1 MRRQGQIMGLLDSSK
16 KHPMTLPDG
25 TVIKQTVHLK
35 EVINHPKIHVGEFSY
50 YHNFEILEDYASY
63 LAPYLFPLSKDSL
76 IIGKF
81 VQIAHGVRF
90 ITSSANHKMSGF
102 STYPF
107 NTFMMTPQTTS
118 EDITAMFEDAQNR
131 GDTVVGNDVWIGMN
145 AMIMPGVKIGDGAI
159 VGANSVV
166 TKDVAPYTVVA
177 GNPAKLIKKR
187 FDEHTT
193 TTLLNIK
200 WWDWSIEKIEKNI
213 DVITSNDLDALIA
226 LQKK

>member
-1 MRRQGQIMGLLDSSK
+1 MGLLDSSK

-35 EVINHPKIHVGEFSY
+35 EVINHPKIQVGEFSY

-145 AMIMPGVKIGDGAI
+145 ALIMPGVKIGDGAI
-159 VGANSVV
+159 IGANSVV
-166 TKDVAPYTVVA
+166 TKNVEPYTVVG
-177 GNPAKLIKKR
+177 GNPATIIKKR
-187 FDEHTT
+187 FDEQTID
-193 TTLLNIK
+193 TLLNIK
-200 WWDWSIEKIEKNI
+200 WWDWPIEKIEKNI
-213 DVITSNDLDALIA
+213 DVITGNDLDALIG
-226 LQKK
+226 LKKNDYR

>member
-1 MRRQGQIMGLLDSSK
+1 MGLLDSRK

-35 EVINHPKIHVGEFSY
+35 EVINHPKIQVGEFSY

-145 AMIMPGVKIGDGAI
+145 AVIMPGVKIGDGAI
-159 VGANSVV
+159 IGANSVV
-166 TKDVAPYTVVA
+166 TKNVEPYTVVG
-177 GNPAKLIKKR
+177 GNPATIIKKR
-187 FDEHTT
+187 FDEQTID
-193 TTLLNIK
+193 TLLNIK
-200 WWDWSIEKIEKNI
+200 WWNWPIGKIEKNI
-213 DVITSNDLDALIA
+213 DVIIGNDLDALIG
-226 LQKK
+226 LKKNDYR

>member
-1 MRRQGQIMGLLDSSK
+1 MGLLDSRK

-35 EVINHPKIHVGEFSY
+35 EVINHPKIQVGEFSY
-50 YHNFEILEDYASY
+50 YHNFDILEDYASY

-145 AMIMPGVKIGDGAI
+145 AVIMPGVKIGDGAI
-159 VGANSVV
+159 IGANSVV
-166 TKDVAPYTVVA
+166 TKNVEPYTVVG
-177 GNPAKLIKKR
+177 GNPATIIKKR
-187 FDEHTT
+187 FDEQTID
-193 TTLLNIK
+193 TLLNIK

-213 DVITSNDLDALIA
+213 DVITGNDLDALIG
-226 LQKK
+226 LKKMTANSF

>member
-1 MRRQGQIMGLLDSSK
+1 MGLLDSRK

-35 EVINHPKIHVGEFSY
+35 EVINHPKIQVGEFSY
-50 YHNFEILEDYASY
+50 YHNFDILEDYASY

-145 AMIMPGVKIGDGAI
+145 AVIMPGVKIGDGAI
-159 VGANSVV
+159 IGANSVV
-166 TKDVAPYTVVA
+166 TKNVEPYTVVG
-177 GNPAKLIKKR
+177 GNPATIIKKR
-187 FDEHTT
+187 FDEQTID
-193 TTLLNIK
+193 TLLNIK
-200 WWDWSIEKIEKNI
+200 WWDWPIEKIEKNI
-213 DVITSNDLDALIA
+213 DVITGNDLDALIG
-226 LQKK
+226 LQTNDYR

>member
-1 MRRQGQIMGLLDSSK
+1 MGLLDSRK

-35 EVINHPKIHVGEFSY
+35 EAINHPKIQVGEFSY
-50 YHNFEILEDYASY
+50 YHNFDILEDYASY

-145 AMIMPGVKIGDGAI
+145 VVIMPGVKIGDGAI
-159 VGANSVV
+159 IGANSVV
-166 TKDVAPYTVVA
+166 TKNVEPYTVVG
-177 GNPAKLIKKR
+177 GNPATIIKKR
-187 FDEHTT
+187 FDEQTID
-193 TTLLNIK
+193 TLLNIK
-200 WWDWSIEKIEKNI
+200 WWDWPIEKIEKNI
-213 DVITSNDLDALIA
+213 DVITGNDLDALIG
-226 LQKK
+226 LQTNDYR

>member
-1 MRRQGQIMGLLDSSK
+1 MRLLDSRK

-35 EVINHPKIHVGEFSY
+35 EVINHPKIHVGEFTY
-50 YHNFEILEDYASY
+50 YHNFDILEDYASY
-63 LAPYLFPLSKDSL
+63 LAPYLFALSKDSL

-145 AMIMPGVKIGDGAI
+145 AVIMPGVKIGDGAI
-159 VGANSVV
+159 IGANSVV
-166 TKDVAPYTVVA
+166 TKDVAPYTIVA
-177 GNPAKLIKKR
+177 GNPAKVVKKR
-187 FDEHTT
+187 FDNHTIK
-193 TTLLNIK
+193 TLLDIK
-200 WWDWSIEKIEKNI
+200 WWDWDIQKIEENI
-213 DVITSNDLDALIA
+213 QAITGGDLDVLVAA
-226 LQKK
+226 NKS

>member
-1 MRRQGQIMGLLDSSK
+1 MGLLDSSK

-90 ITSSANHKMSGF
+90 ITSSANHKLSGF

-118 EDITAMFEDAQNR
+118 EDIMAMFEDAQNR

-159 VGANSVV
+159 IGANSVV
-166 TKDVAPYTVVA
+166 TKDIEPYTIVA
-177 GNPAKLIKKR
+177 GNPAKQVKKR
-187 FDEHTT
+187 FDEHTIN
-193 TTLLNIK
+193 TLLDIK

-213 DVITSNDLDALIA
+213 DVITGNDLDALIG
-226 LQKK
+226 LKKMTANSF

>member
-1 MRRQGQIMGLLDSSK
+1 MGLLDSSK

-35 EVINHPKIHVGEFSY
+35 EVINHPKIQVGEFSY

-145 AMIMPGVKIGDGAI
+145 ALIMPGVKIGDGAI
-159 VGANSVV
+159 IGANSVV
-166 TKDVAPYTVVA
+166 TKNVEPYTVVG
-177 GNPAKLIKKR
+177 GNPATIIKKR
-187 FDEHTT
+187 FDEQTID
-193 TTLLNIK
+193 TLLNIK
-200 WWDWSIEKIEKNI
+200 WWDWPIEKIEKNI
-213 DVITSNDLDALIA
+213 DVITGNDLDALIG
-226 LQKK
+226 LKKNDCR

>member
-1 MRRQGQIMGLLDSSK
+1 MGLLDSRK

-35 EVINHPKIHVGEFSY
+35 EVINHPKIQVGEFSY
-50 YHNFEILEDYASY
+50 YHNFDILEDYASY

-145 AMIMPGVKIGDGAI
+145 VVIMPGVKIGDGAI
-159 VGANSVV
+159 IGANSVV
-166 TKDVAPYTVVA
+166 TKNVEPYTVVG
-177 GNPAKLIKKR
+177 GNPATIIKKR
-187 FDEHTT
+187 FDEQTID
-193 TTLLNIK
+193 TLLNIK
-200 WWDWSIEKIEKNI
+200 WWDWPIEKIEKNI
-213 DVITSNDLDALIA
+213 DVITGNDLDALIG
-226 LQKK
+226 LQTNDYR

>member
-1 MRRQGQIMGLLDSSK
+1 MGLLDSSK

-35 EVINHPKIHVGEFSY
+35 EVINHPKIQVGEFSY

-145 AMIMPGVKIGDGAI
+145 AVIMPGVKIGDGAI
-159 VGANSVV
+159 IGANSVV
-166 TKDVAPYTVVA
+166 TKNVEPYTVVG
-177 GNPAKLIKKR
+177 GNPATIIKKR
-187 FDEHTT
+187 FDEQTID
-193 TTLLNIK
+193 TLLNIK

-213 DVITSNDLDALIA
+213 DVITGNDLDALIG
-226 LQKK
+226 LKKNDCR

>member
-1 MRRQGQIMGLLDSSK
+1 MGLLDSSK

-35 EVINHPKIHVGEFSY
+35 EVINHPRIHVGEFSY
-50 YHNFEILEDYASY
+50 YHNFEVLEDYASY

-107 NTFMMTPQTTS
+107 NTFMMNSETTGD
-118 EDITAMFEDAQNR
+118 DITAMFEDAANM
-131 GDTVVGNDVWIGMN
+131 GDTVVGNDVWIGMD
-145 AMIMPGVKIGDGAI
+145 ATVMPGVKIGDGAI
-159 VGANSVV
+159 IGAKSVV
-166 TKDVAPYTVVA
+166 TKDIEPYTVVA
-177 GNPAKLIKKR
+177 GNPAKVFKQR
-187 FDEHTT
+187 FDDATIKA
-193 TTLLNIK
+193 LLDVK
-200 WWDWSIEKIEKNI
+200 WWDWPIEKIERNI
-213 DVITSNDLDALIA
+213 DVIIGANMDALINA
-226 LQKK
+226 K

>member
-1 MRRQGQIMGLLDSSK
+1 MGLLDSSK
-16 KHPMTLPDG
+16 KYPMTLPDG

-63 LAPYLFPLSKDSL
+63 LAPYLFHLSKDSL

-118 EDITAMFEDAQNR
+118 EYITAMFEDAQNR

-159 VGANSVV
+159 IGANSVV
-166 TKDVAPYTVVA
+166 TKNIEPYTIVA
-177 GNPAKLIKKR
+177 GNPAKQVKKR
-187 FDEHTT
+187 FDEHTIK
-193 TTLLNIK
+193 TLLDIK
-200 WWDWSIEKIEKNI
+200 WWDWDIQKIEDNI
-213 DVITSNDLDALIA
+213 QAITGGDLDALVA
-226 LQKK
+226 ANKS

>member
-1 MRRQGQIMGLLDSSK
+1 MGLLDSRK

-35 EVINHPKIHVGEFSY
+35 EVINHPKIQVGEFSY
-50 YHNFEILEDYASY
+50 YHNFDILEDYASY

-145 AMIMPGVKIGDGAI
+145 AVIMPGVKIGDGAI
-159 VGANSVV
+159 IGANSVV
-166 TKDVAPYTVVA
+166 TKNVEPYTVVG
-177 GNPAKLIKKR
+177 GNPATIIKKR
-187 FDEHTT
+187 FDEQTID
-193 TTLLNIK
+193 TLLNIK

-213 DVITSNDLDALIA
+213 DVITGNDLDALIG
-226 LQKK
+226 LQTNDYR

>member
-1 MRRQGQIMGLLDSSK
+1 MGLLDSRK

-35 EVINHPKIHVGEFSY
+35 EVINHPRIQVGEFSY
-50 YHNFEILEDYASY
+50 YHNFDILEDYASY

-145 AMIMPGVKIGDGAI
+145 AVIMPGVKIGDGAI
-159 VGANSVV
+159 IGANSVV
-166 TKDVAPYTVVA
+166 TKNVEPYTVVG
-177 GNPAKLIKKR
+177 GNPATIIKKR
-187 FDEHTT
+187 FDEQTID
-193 TTLLNIK
+193 TLLNIK

-213 DVITSNDLDALIA
+213 DVITGNDLDALIG
-226 LQKK
+226 LKKMTADSF

>member
-1 MRRQGQIMGLLDSSK
+1 MGLLDSRK

-35 EVINHPKIHVGEFSY
+35 EVINHPKIQVGEFSY

-145 AMIMPGVKIGDGAI
+145 AVIMPGVKIGDGAI
-159 VGANSVV
+159 IGANSVV
-166 TKDVAPYTVVA
+166 TKNVEPYTVVG
-177 GNPAKLIKKR
+177 GNPATIIKKR
-187 FDEHTT
+187 FDEQTID
-193 TTLLNIK
+193 TLLNIK

-213 DVITSNDLDALIA
+213 DVITGNDLDALIG
-226 LQKK
+226 LKKNDYR

>member
-1 MRRQGQIMGLLDSSK
+1 MGLLDSRK

-35 EVINHPKIHVGEFSY
+35 EVINHPKIQVGEFSY

-145 AMIMPGVKIGDGAI
+145 VVIMPGVKIGDGAI
-159 VGANSVV
+159 IGANSVV
-166 TKDVAPYTVVA
+166 TKNVEPYTVVG
-177 GNPAKLIKKR
+177 GNPATIIKKR
-187 FDEHTT
+187 FDEQTID
-193 TTLLNIK
+193 TLLNIK
-200 WWDWSIEKIEKNI
+200 WWNWPIGKIEKNI
-213 DVITSNDLDALIA
+213 DVIIGNDLDALIG
-226 LQKK
+226 LKKNDYR

>member
-1 MRRQGQIMGLLDSSK
+1 MGLLDSRK

-35 EVINHPKIHVGEFSY
+35 EVINHPKIQVGEFSY

-118 EDITAMFEDAQNR
+118 EDITAMFEDTQNR
-131 GDTVVGNDVWIGMN
+131 GDTLVGNDVWIGMN
-145 AMIMPGVKIGDGAI
+145 AVIMPGVKIGDGTI
-159 VGANSVV
+159 IGANSVV
-166 TKDVAPYTVVA
+166 TKNVEPYTVVG
-177 GNPAKLIKKR
+177 GNPATIIKKR
-187 FDEHTT
+187 FDEQTID
-193 TTLLNIK
+193 TLLNIK

-213 DVITSNDLDALIA
+213 DVITGNDLDALIG
-226 LQKK
+226 LKKNDCR

>member
-1 MRRQGQIMGLLDSSK
+1 MGLLDSSK

-35 EVINHPKIHVGEFSY
+35 EVINHPKIQVGEFSY

-145 AMIMPGVKIGDGAI
+145 AVIMPGVKIGDGAI
-159 VGANSVV
+159 IGANSVV
-166 TKDVAPYTVVA
+166 TKNVEPYTVVG
-177 GNPAKLIKKR
+177 GNPATIIKKR
-187 FDEHTT
+187 FDEQTID
-193 TTLLNIK
+193 TLLNIK

-213 DVITSNDLDALIA
+213 DVITGNDLDALIG
-226 LQKK
+226 LKKMTTDSF

>member
-1 MRRQGQIMGLLDSSK
+1 MGLLDSRK

-35 EVINHPKIHVGEFSY
+35 EVINHPKIQVGEFSY

-118 EDITAMFEDAQNR
+118 EDITAMFEDTQNR
-131 GDTVVGNDVWIGMN
+131 GDTLVGNDVWIGMN
-145 AMIMPGVKIGDGAI
+145 AVIMPGVKIGDGAI
-159 VGANSVV
+159 IGANSVV
-166 TKDVAPYTVVA
+166 TKNVEPYTVVG
-177 GNPAKLIKKR
+177 GNPATIIKKR
-187 FDEHTT
+187 FDEQTID
-193 TTLLNIK
+193 TLLNIK
-200 WWDWSIEKIEKNI
+200 WWNWPIGKIEKNI
-213 DVITSNDLDALIA
+213 DVITGNDLDALIG
-226 LQKK
+226 LKKNDYR

>member
-1 MRRQGQIMGLLDSSK
+1 MGLLDSSK

-35 EVINHPKIHVGEFSY
+35 EVINHPKIQVGEFSY
-50 YHNFEILEDYASY
+50 YHNFDILEDYASY

-145 AMIMPGVKIGDGAI
+145 AVIMPGVKIGDGAI
-159 VGANSVV
+159 IGANSVV
-166 TKDVAPYTVVA
+166 TKNVEPYTVVG
-177 GNPAKLIKKR
+177 GNPATIIKKR
-187 FDEHTT
+187 FDEQTID
-193 TTLLNIK
+193 TLLNIK

-213 DVITSNDLDALIA
+213 DVITGNDLDALIG
-226 LQKK
+226 LKKNDCR

>member
-1 MRRQGQIMGLLDSSK
+1 MGLLDSRK

-35 EVINHPKIHVGEFSY
+35 EVINHPKIQVGEFSY
-50 YHNFEILEDYASY
+50 YHNFDILEDYASY

-145 AMIMPGVKIGDGAI
+145 VVIMPGVKIGDGAI
-159 VGANSVV
+159 IGANSVV
-166 TKDVAPYTVVA
+166 TKNVEPYTVVG
-177 GNPAKLIKKR
+177 GNPATIIKKR
-187 FDEHTT
+187 FDEQTID
-193 TTLLNIK
+193 TLLNIK

-213 DVITSNDLDALIA
+213 DVITGNDLDALIG
-226 LQKK
+226 LKKNDCR

>member
-1 MRRQGQIMGLLDSSK
+1 MRLLDSRK

-35 EVINHPKIHVGEFSY
+35 EVINHPKIHVGEFTY
-50 YHNFEILEDYASY
+50 YHNFDILEDYASY

-145 AMIMPGVKIGDGAI
+145 AVIMPGVKIGDGAI
-159 VGANSVV
+159 IGANSVV
-166 TKDVAPYTVVA
+166 TKNVEPYTVVG
-177 GNPAKLIKKR
+177 GNPATIIKKR
-187 FDEHTT
+187 FDEQTID
-193 TTLLNIK
+193 TLLNIK

-213 DVITSNDLDALIA
+213 DVITGNDLDALIA
-226 LQKK
+226 LQKNDCR

>member
-1 MRRQGQIMGLLDSSK
+1 MGLLDSRK

-35 EVINHPKIHVGEFSY
+35 EVINHPKIQVGEFSY
-50 YHNFEILEDYASY
+50 YHNFDILEDYASY

-145 AMIMPGVKIGDGAI
+145 AVIMPGVKIGDGAI
-159 VGANSVV
+159 IGANSVV
-166 TKDVAPYTVVA
+166 TKNVEPYTVVG
-177 GNPAKLIKKR
+177 GNPATIIKKR
-187 FDEHTT
+187 FDEQTID
-193 TTLLNIK
+193 TLLNIK

-213 DVITSNDLDALIA
+213 DVITGNDLDALIG
-226 LQKK
+226 LKKMTADSF

>member
-1 MRRQGQIMGLLDSSK
+1 MGLLDSSK

-35 EVINHPKIHVGEFSY
+35 EVINHPKIQVGEFSY
-50 YHNFEILEDYASY
+50 YHNFDILEDYASY

-145 AMIMPGVKIGDGAI
+145 AVIMPGVKIGDGAI
-159 VGANSVV
+159 IGANSVV
-166 TKDVAPYTVVA
+166 TKNVEPYTVVG
-177 GNPAKLIKKR
+177 GNPATIIKKR
-187 FDEHTT
+187 FDEQTID
-193 TTLLNIK
+193 TLLNIK

-213 DVITSNDLDALIA
+213 DVITGNDLDALIG
-226 LQKK
+226 LKKMTTDSF

>member
-1 MRRQGQIMGLLDSSK
+1 MGLLDSRK

-50 YHNFEILEDYASY
+50 CHNFEILEDYASY

-107 NTFMMTPQTTS
+107 NTFMMTPRTTS

-159 VGANSVV
+159 IGANSVV
-166 TKDVAPYTVVA
+166 TKDIEPYTIVA
-177 GNPAKLIKKR
+177 GNPAKQVKER
-187 FDEHTT
+187 FDEHTIK
-193 TTLLNIK
+193 TLLDIK
-200 WWDWSIEKIEKNI
+200 WWDWDIQKIEDNI
-213 DVITSNDLDALIA
+213 QAITGGDLDALVA
-226 LQKK
+226 ANKS

>member
-1 MRRQGQIMGLLDSSK
+1 MGLLDSRK

-35 EVINHPKIHVGEFSY
+35 EVINHPKIQVGEFSY